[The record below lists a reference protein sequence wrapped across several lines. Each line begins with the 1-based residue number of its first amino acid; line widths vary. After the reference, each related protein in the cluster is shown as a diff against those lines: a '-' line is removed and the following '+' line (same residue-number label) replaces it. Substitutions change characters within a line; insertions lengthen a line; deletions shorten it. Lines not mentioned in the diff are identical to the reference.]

1 MALRLTLGIPFP
13 SPDLPGRTVLRAND
27 HACAMTKFSGL
38 TGLRDFLPH
47 NAHPPLKESLLN
59 AIELL
64 TFRAF
69 QHRGSTAWT
78 CFTRVIRMTASISS
92 TQTETAIFTLTAIRK
107 LTEEVGRLSSED

>member
-1 MALRLTLGIPFP
+1 MAFPFL
-13 SPDLPGRTVLRAND
+13 SPAPQGRTVWRAND

-38 TGLRDFLPH
+38 TGWRDFLPH

-78 CFTRVIRMTASISS
+78 CFTRVTRMTASISS
-92 TQTETAIFTLTAIRK
+92 TQTETAILTLTAIRK
-107 LTEEVGRLSSED
+107 LTEEVGRLPSED

>member
-1 MALRLTLGIPFP
+1 MRLFSAKLIGGISNRMPETMILFCR
-13 SPDLPGRTVLRAND
+13 LFKQVL
-27 HACAMTKFSGL
+27 SGL

-78 CFTRVIRMTASISS
+78 CFTRVTRMTASISS
-92 TQTETAIFTLTAIRK
+92 TQTEMAVFTHTAIRK